1 MNTEQKLFNNMVENY
16 LHISVMSDIQIG
28 QIEAYFFHK
37 NNLVKFYKE
46 ARNDK
51 EVKRL
56 NRADDLMNRLLA
68 LSKIQYNES
77 KRWVN
82 DTVGSNEAYEAGFGV
97 SKVISSMLKMS
108 GDQIAL
114 MMLAVTMI
122 QKGMIPTYIDLHTAD
137 LQRLSQKTNMPLEF
151 IRTVFTHLVDVA
163 IDPTDTL
170 KNT

>member
-68 LSKIQYNES
+68 LSKIQFNES

-82 DTVGSNEAYEAGFGV
+82 DTVGSNEAYEAVLGV

-170 KNT
+170 KTT

>member
-1 MNTEQKLFNNMVENY
+1 MDVEKELFNNMTENY

-28 QIEAYFFHK
+28 QIEAYFYHK

-56 NRADDLMNRLLA
+56 NRADDIMNRLLA
-68 LSKIQYNES
+68 LSKIQFNES
-77 KRWVN
+77 KRWVGE
-82 DTVGSNEAYEAGFGV
+82 TVGSNEAYEAGFGV

-108 GDQIAL
+108 GDEIAL

-122 QKGMIPTYIDLHTAD
+122 QKGMVPSYIDLHTAD
-137 LQRLSQKTNMPLEF
+137 LQRLSQKTNIPLEF
-151 IRTVFTHLVDVA
+151 VRTVFTHLVDVA
-163 IDPTDTL
+163 IDPKDEL